1 MIRNVSL
8 ARSKGF
14 KLVDVINTFEREDCK
29 IEYVARNKNAFR
41 VTEKKFDKRGNV
53 IAETVKYFATFYAAF
68 RGVL

>member
-14 KLVDVINTFEREDCK
+14 KLVDVNTFEREDCK
-29 IEYVARNKNAFR
+29 IEYVARNNKNAFR
-41 VTEKKFDKRGNV
+41 VTEKKFDKSGNV
-53 IAETVKYFATFYAAF
+53 IAETDKHFATFYAAF

>member
-14 KLVDVINTFEREDCK
+14 KLVDVNTFEREDCK

-53 IAETVKYFATFYAAF
+53 ILETVKYFATFYAAF

>member
-14 KLVDVINTFEREDCK
+14 KLVDVNTFERPDCK
-29 IEYVARNKNAFR
+29 IEYIARNKNAFR

-53 IAETVKYFATFYAAF
+53 IAETVKHFATFYAAF

>member
-14 KLVDVINTFEREDCK
+14 KLVDANTFEREDCK
-29 IEYVARNKNAFR
+29 IEYVACNKNAFR

-53 IAETVKYFATFYAAF
+53 IIETVKYFATFYAAF